1 MVVEKQ
7 NDNCFSFFFF
17 WYNVFLTIGKCR
29 FSDCVTHNLVISRID
44 RPSLVDFRFNSL
56 NRNFSLYALYKS
68 WKIHNKKYLRDYNLL
83 LFFLNW
89 GLCCL
94 QLLFFILKKRDAKE
108 QTMLLL
114 SFFRLKK
121 ECVSS
126 TLKRTFFR
134 SKQYNLNS
142 ITFIMFNR
150 VEQ

>member
-1 MVVEKQ
+1 MTIV
-7 NDNCFSFFFF
+7 FSVFF

-44 RPSLVDFRFNSL
+44 GPSLVDFRFNSL
-56 NRNFSLYALYKS
+56 NRNSVFTLYINHEKYTTKSTCVISLTTTTFSY
-68 WKIHNKKYLRDYNLL
+68 
-83 LFFLNW
+83 FFLNW
-89 GLCCL
+89 GLCSL

-134 SKQYNLNS
+134 SKQ
-142 ITFIMFNR
+142 
-150 VEQ
+150 

>member
-1 MVVEKQ
+1 MTIVFL
-7 NDNCFSFFFF
+7 FSF

-29 FSDCVTHNLVISRID
+29 FSDCVTHNLVISRFD
-44 RPSLVDFRFNSL
+44 GPSLVDFRFNSL
-56 NRNFSLYALYKS
+56 NRNSVFTLYINHEKYTTKSTCVIILTTTTFS
-68 WKIHNKKYLRDYNLL
+68 
-83 LFFLNW
+83 FCLNW

-94 QLLFFILKKRDAKE
+94 QLLFFIYKKKRDAKE

-126 TLKRTFFR
+126 TLNRTFFR

>member
-1 MVVEKQ
+1 MTIV
-7 NDNCFSFFFF
+7 FLFFF

-29 FSDCVTHNLVISRID
+29 FSDCVTHNLVISRFD
-44 RPSLVDFRFNSL
+44 GPSLVDFRFNSL
-56 NRNFSLYALYKS
+56 NRNSVFTLYINHEKYTTKSTCVIILTTTTFS
-68 WKIHNKKYLRDYNLL
+68 
-83 LFFLNW
+83 FCLNW

-126 TLKRTFFR
+126 TLNRTFFR

>member
-1 MVVEKQ
+1 MFFWV
-7 NDNCFSFFFF
+7 FFFF

-29 FSDCVTHNLVISRID
+29 FSDCVTHNLVNSRFD
-44 RPSLVDFRFNSL
+44 GPSLVDFRFNSL
-56 NRNFSLYALYKS
+56 NRNSVFTLYINHEKYTTKSTCVITLTTSTFSF
-68 WKIHNKKYLRDYNLL
+68 
-83 LFFLNW
+83 FFLNW

-126 TLKRTFFR
+126 TLKRIFFR
-134 SKQYNLNS
+134 SKQ
-142 ITFIMFNR
+142 
-150 VEQ
+150 

>member
-29 FSDCVTHNLVISRID
+29 FSDCVTHNLVISRFD
-44 RPSLVDFRFNSL
+44 GPSLVDFRFNSL
-56 NRNFSLYALYKS
+56 NRNSVFTLYINHEKYTTKSICVITTFSFFFKLGFM
-68 WKIHNKKYLRDYNLL
+68 
-83 LFFLNW
+83 LFAVIVFH
-89 GLCCL
+89 L
-94 QLLFFILKKRDAKE
+94 QKKRDAKE

-126 TLKRTFFR
+126 TLKRSFFR
-134 SKQYNLNS
+134 SKQ
-142 ITFIMFNR
+142 
-150 VEQ
+150 

>member
-1 MVVEKQ
+1 MYCTNLENQNKKSLLVSSFSSLLFVENFWFKHGSRKTKWQ
-7 NDNCFSFFFF
+7 LFFCFFFFF

-68 WKIHNKKYLRDYNLL
+68 WKIHNKKYLRDFTNHYNLL

-94 QLLFFILKKRDAKE
+94 QLLFFI
-108 QTMLLL
+108 
-114 SFFRLKK
+114 
-121 ECVSS
+121 
-126 TLKRTFFR
+126 
-134 SKQYNLNS
+134 
-142 ITFIMFNR
+142 
-150 VEQ
+150 

>member
-1 MVVEKQ
+1 M
-7 NDNCFSFFFF
+7 FFWVFF
-17 WYNVFLTIGKCR
+17 CWYNVFLTIGKCR
-29 FSDCVTHNLVISRID
+29 FSDCVTHNLVISRFD
-44 RPSLVDFRFNSL
+44 GPSLVDFRFNSL
-56 NRNFSLYALYKS
+56 NRNSVFTLYINHEKYTTKSTCMISLTTTTFS
-68 WKIHNKKYLRDYNLL
+68 
-83 LFFLNW
+83 FCLNW

-126 TLKRTFFR
+126 TLNRTFFR

>member
-1 MVVEKQ
+1 MKNTQQKVFAWLQ
-7 NDNCFSFFFF
+7 PSPFFFKLGF
-17 WYNVFLTIGKCR
+17 MLFAVIVFHLK
-29 FSDCVTHNLVISRID
+29 
-44 RPSLVDFRFNSL
+44 
-56 NRNFSLYALYKS
+56 
-68 WKIHNKKYLRDYNLL
+68 
-83 LFFLNW
+83 
-89 GLCCL
+89 
-94 QLLFFILKKRDAKE
+94 KKRDAKE

-121 ECVSS
+121 ECV